1 MPTSPTPITSLPT
14 APSRADPANFA
25 TRADAFLGA
34 LGAFGT
40 QTNALGS
47 TTYNNAVEA
56 ATSATTAG
64 TSASNAAT
72 SASNAAA
79 SATAAAGSATAA
91 ANSATSAAASYDAF
105 DDRYLGSKAADPSV
119 DNDGNALLTGA
130 LYWNT
135 SANEMR
141 VWNGAAWVVS
151 YLPAG
156 AYLQLT
162 GGTLSGNLGIGATS
176 HSSKLGIAV
185 ALETAFAQT
194 NDGITLR
201 ASSGSTG
208 RYTLINFSGSGY
220 AGNVAQVGGVTTT
233 IGSAYSDSAGTLVF
247 TTKNTTDSV
256 PFERSRI
263 TSGGNLLVGTTT
275 DPGGNNTRL
284 AVDHTGSDYGL
295 TLNTATSAG
304 PNLLQFRNSN
314 SNGEARLLN
323 NTGGPLTFYR
333 NPTTEAARITSVGD
347 FIPIV
352 QTAAPTLTSN
362 QQMVFTLTSNTNLRI
377 SVRGTDGTTRVANIT
392 LA

>member
-1 MPTSPTPITSLPT
+1 
-14 APSRADPANFA
+14 
-25 TRADAFLGA
+25 
-34 LGAFGT
+34 
-40 QTNALGS
+40 
-47 TTYNNAVEA
+47 VEA

-79 SATAAAGSATAA
+79 SDTAAAGSATAA

-105 DDRYLGSKAADPSV
+105 DDRYLGSKASDPSV

-141 VWNGAAWVVS
+141 VWNGSAWVVS

-162 GGTLSGNLGIGATS
+162 GGALSGNLG
-176 HSSKLGIAV
+176 L
-185 ALETAFAQT
+185 
-194 NDGITLR
+194 
-201 ASSGSTG
+201 
-208 RYTLINFSGSGY
+208 
-220 AGNVAQVGGVTTT
+220 GVTPSAW
-233 IGSAYSDSAGTLVF
+233 GSAYKAIQNGQSAFMSRAGGSDCYILSNNYYDGTNYRYINTAAAAKYRQDSGTHAWFTAPSSTAGNAISFTQAMTLSAA
-247 TTKNTTDSV
+247 
-256 PFERSRI
+256 
-263 TSGGNLLVGTTT
+263 GNLGVGTTT

-314 SNGEARLLN
+314 SNGEARLVN
-323 NTGGPLTFYR
+323 NTGGPLTLYR
-333 NPTTEAARITSVGD
+333 NPTTEAARITIGGD